1 MVSVFMIPRW
11 RLTGLTLLSALL
23 VFETACQK
31 VPLLAPSGSVI
42 TLTSTATVLPFNG
55 TTTIA
60 AQVIEAAG
68 TPPHSGTHVTFTT
81 TLGTI
86 QPSDAETDSS
96 GIARATFS
104 AGAQSGTATINAIS
118 GGSSVGAN
126 GAVKILV
133 GSAGVG
139 RVNVSASPV
148 TLPPGGFATIAASV
162 LDVNGNPLTTVPV
175 TFSTTAGNLTAS
187 QVPTDSNG
195 VAQTSLQ
202 TFTSATV
209 TASVGAQGSTTP
221 PSTGSGTGTGG
232 GGTGSGGTGGGTTT
246 PSTSGQASGSVTVN
260 VATPPTVI
268 VTPVPPTQIHPVDVA
283 VQVQVIPPVG
293 VTITFTTV
301 NWGDGSG
308 DLSVGAIN
316 GNVTLHHVFNSA
328 GTFLITVTVTDSAG
342 VHTSGTATVTVS

>member
-1 MVSVFMIPRW
+1 MIPRW
-11 RLTGLTLLSALL
+11 RFAALTLMSALL

-42 TLTSTATVLPFNG
+42 TLTSSATVLPFNG

-68 TPPHSGTHVTFTT
+68 TPPHSGTHVMFTT

-86 QPSDAETDSS
+86 QPSDAITDSS
-96 GIARATFS
+96 GIAKATFS
-104 AGAQSGTATINAIS
+104 AGAQSGTATINALS

-162 LDVNGNPLTTVPV
+162 LDINGNPLTTVPV

-187 QVPTDSNG
+187 QVPTDQTG
-195 VAQTSLQ
+195 VALTSLQ
-202 TFTSATV
+202 TFASATV

-221 PSTGSGTGTGG
+221 PSTTPPS
-232 GGTGSGGTGGGTTT
+232 TGGGTTGGGTTTPTT

-301 NWGDGSG
+301 NYGDGSG

-316 GNVTLHHVFNSA
+316 GNVTLHHVFNSG